1 MVQCRAMKTL
11 SLDLRERILAAY
23 DAKDATREMVAARFR
38 VSVGMVKKLL
48 QQRRRLGEIG
58 PQHHRA
64 GRKPRILPAHR
75 EQLRRQLTAKPD
87 LTLAELRTA
96 TGLACTLP
104 AIHYVLADM
113 GLTFKK
119 RLSGR
124 PSRTGRTSSERV
136 GGGGAAKADSIRPGW
151 SSSTS
156 RRRKQT

>member
-1 MVQCRAMKTL
+1 MKTL

-38 VSVGMVKKLL
+38 VSLGMVKKLL

-58 PQHHRA
+58 PLHHRTD
-64 GRKPRILPAHR
+64 RKPHILPAHR
-75 EQLRRQLTAKPD
+75 EQLRRQLAVKPD

-124 PSRTGRTSSERV
+124 PNRTGRTSSGRAA
-136 GGGGAAKADSIRPGW
+136 GGAAAKVASIRPDW

-156 RRRKQT
+156 RQRKRT

>member
-1 MVQCRAMKTL
+1 MKTL
-11 SLDLRERILAAY
+11 SLDLRESIVAAY
-23 DAKDATREMVAARFR
+23 DAGDATREMVAGRFR

-48 QQRRRLGEIG
+48 QQRRRLGQIG
-58 PQHHRA
+58 ALHHRA

-75 EQLRRQLTAKPD
+75 EQLRRHLAAKPD
-87 LTLAELRTA
+87 LTLVELRAA
-96 TGLACTLP
+96 TGLDCSLP

-119 RLSGR
+119 RRSVR
-124 PSRTGRTSSERV
+124 PSRIDRTSSGH
-136 GGGGAAKADSIRPGW
+136 GGSGDAAKVASTRPGS

>member
-1 MVQCRAMKTL
+1 MKTL
-11 SLDLRERILAAY
+11 SLDLRERILGAY
-23 DAKDATREMVAARFR
+23 DAGDATREMVAGRFR
-38 VSVGMVKKLL
+38 VSLGMVKKLI

-75 EQLRRQLTAKPD
+75 EQLRRHLELKPD
-87 LTLAELRTA
+87 LTLAELREVA
-96 TGLACTLP
+96 GLACTLP

-119 RLSGR
+119 RRSGR
-124 PSRTGRTSSERV
+124 PSRTGRTSSGPA
-136 GGGGAAKADSIRPGW
+136 GGGGAARADSIRPGW

-156 RRRKQT
+156 PRRKRT